1 MTDFE
6 GNLIGLIDDEGNELN
21 FELLDRVK
29 IGDEEYVALAPEL
42 NTPDEILGS
51 DGDLVIL
58 KVVIDEELQE
68 ETFVTV
74 DDEEELYRAFDVFQK
89 RFDSDEDGELKI
101 IQ

>member
-1 MTDFE
+1 MTEFD
-6 GNLIGLIDDEGNELN
+6 GNLIGLVDEEGNELN

-29 IGDEEYVALAPEL
+29 IGNEEYVALAPEM
-42 NTPDEILGS
+42 NTPDEILES

-74 DDEEELYRAFDVFQK
+74 DDEDELYKVFDVFQK
-89 RFDSDEDGELKI
+89 RFDSDEDGEFKI
-101 IQ
+101 VQ